1 MRLNIEHRTELIKG
15 IKGQRIEGAFED
27 GVKRAYYRCYDPALA
42 HESIQVVPTVTMP
55 GSTTRTSSGTTPMA
69 TITTH
74 AHTSMTKPIPP
85 MSGICLIS
93 VNKSLTGVLRVRL
106 RREQGQR
113 RRFRRIRQCPCRL
126 LLEPLDRDKDN
137 DRRV

>member
-27 GVKRAYYRCYDPALA
+27 GVERAYYRCYDPALA

-74 AHTSMTKPIPP
+74 AHTSMTKPNTSYVWDLSYICEQKPDWCATSTTS
-85 MSGICLIS
+85 SGTRSTTTIQADTTVS
-93 VNKSLTGVLRVRL
+93 MPTLTGTA
-106 RREQGQR
+106 
-113 RRFRRIRQCPCRL
+113 
-126 LLEPLDRDKDN
+126 
-137 DRRV
+137 